1 MTFDAPSAVP
11 AHTRRSDRI
20 AAANARDAVA
30 SDAPRVLTRAELR
43 QRAAAPV
50 EPPRQSLRR
59 RAAVA
64 PAEQSPVAAPTEVA
78 PEPHPNVIQA
88 DATQAGATHA
98 DAAQVAG
105 LAAFV
110 VAAAAVELPAALTR
124 RSAAAAAAPRPE
136 PEPEPAPAPAPV
148 TRAAA
153 RTRAASALGADLRQV
168 QLHAPEPSEVL
179 VLRSPVLDASVA
191 ETTGPPVTEAFAVT
205 VRADAVEAPAVEAPA
220 PEATAVEVPVAT
232 TPAIEVPVADIPVT
246 LVPVADACLTATPL
260 AAPPLRRR
268 ARRTDTATAP
278 ASPVVDVDVTE
289 QADPAFAGTVTPES
303 IAPEAIAPQL
313 DDFERAAKTFAFAA
327 AARQQAAVARA
338 GASAATRAPA
348 PCAADTQPRG
358 WAQARKRL
366 AAASASIGAMGVVG
380 LLAISMTTPAG
391 AVAAGEA
398 QTVPGAAATSAS
410 AEDAL
415 TETDEIQ
422 AFVASAATT
431 DISLGR
437 DANYTTATRSD
448 LAAESGVRN
457 FDNSFISDPNSP
469 VQWPFPVGVPYTW
482 GFQMRDG
489 SMHHGIDFVPGQ
501 GAEIHAIADGTVRV
515 ATEAGGLYGVH
526 VIIDHVIDGELV
538 SSHYAHMEYGSL
550 NVAVG
555 DTITVG
561 EVLGTVGDT
570 GYSFGAHLHF
580 EILQNGSTRIDPL
593 PWMREHTGG

>member
-1 MTFDAPSAVP
+1 MTLDAPSAVP
-11 AHTRRSDRI
+11 APARRSDRI

-43 QRAAAPV
+43 QRAAVAPV
-50 EPPRQSLRR
+50 EPSRSSLRR
-59 RAAVA
+59 RASGIPGESWRV
-64 PAEQSPVAAPTEVA
+64 EQPTEVA
-78 PEPHPNVIQA
+78 PEPQA
-88 DATQAGATHA
+88 DAAQATAPQA
-98 DAAQVAG
+98 DAPQADAAHSDASQVDGAQVAG

-124 RSAAAAAAPRPE
+124 RSPEPASVLQPSAAPMTRAARAAAA
-136 PEPEPAPAPAPV
+136 
-148 TRAAA
+148 RAA
-153 RTRAASALGADLRQV
+153 R
-168 QLHAPEPSEVL
+168 APEPLAIVA
-179 VLRSPVLDASVA
+179 PDAQVPAVEAPAA
-191 ETTGPPVTEAFAVT
+191 EAP
-205 VRADAVEAPAVEAPA
+205 AVEAPAVEAPA
-220 PEATAVEVPVAT
+220 AEAPAVEVPAV
-232 TPAIEVPVADIPVT
+232 EVPAVEAPAVEVAVADVAVT
-246 LVPVADACLTATPL
+246 LVPVDDASLTAAPQ
-260 AAPPLRRR
+260 AQPPLRRR
-268 ARRTDTATAP
+268 ARRAEAATPPASAAADIDATAEADCPLPDAVTSAP
-278 ASPVVDVDVTE
+278 A
-289 QADPAFAGTVTPES
+289 
-303 IAPEAIAPQL
+303 APQL
-313 DDFERAAKTFAFAA
+313 DDFERAAKIFAFAGS
-327 AARQQAAVARA
+327 ARQQAAGARA
-338 GASAATRAPA
+338 GERAAPRAQVA
-348 PCAADTQPRG
+348 PCAEGTPPRG